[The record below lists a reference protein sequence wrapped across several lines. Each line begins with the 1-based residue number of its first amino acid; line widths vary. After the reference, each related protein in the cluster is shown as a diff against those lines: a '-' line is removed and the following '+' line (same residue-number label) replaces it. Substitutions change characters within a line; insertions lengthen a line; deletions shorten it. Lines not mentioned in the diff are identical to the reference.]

1 METIR
6 EYTKNPIV
14 LGVIGL
20 VVGLF
25 LGLVVLGW
33 WLWPVDWVDA
43 SPEHLREAEKESY
56 LRQAIEAYG
65 YNGDISK
72 AVARYNA
79 LGEEGKQALANIT
92 EAPGDLNPDI
102 INAFSNSVLMA
113 QPPAELPA
121 EPGAETPVGEAP
133 VGEAPIVE
141 APLAETPP
149 AQVVEPVEED
159 KGSGFSTILLVLLC
173 LIVLAAI
180 GAAVYYFFLRNRFA
194 PGGAP
199 TAAMQADEARR
210 QASYTDYSSA
220 GSEPPIAQFMASYH
234 LGDDLFDDS
243 FSIDSASGEFLGE
256 CGVGISE
263 TIGVGDPKKVTAFE
277 VWLFDKNDIQ
287 TVTTVLMSDNA
298 FHEVATRQRLQPKG
312 ELALAQEGGEV
323 ILDTQTLQLVARVVN
338 MEYGDG
344 PLPEQSYF
352 KTFLIELAVWPKEQ
366 I

>member
-6 EYTKNPIV
+6 GITKNPIAI
-14 LGVIGL
+14 GVIGL

-25 LGLVVLGW
+25 FGLVVLGW
-33 WLWPVDWVDA
+33 WLWPVKWVDA
-43 SPEHLREAEKESY
+43 SPQHLQYPEKVNY

-72 AVARYNA
+72 AVARYES
-79 LGEEGKQALANIT
+79 LGEDAKQALADLT
-92 EAPGDLNPDI
+92 ETPGDLNPDI
-102 INAFSNSVLMA
+102 INAFSASVLMT
-113 QPPAELPA
+113 QPPVSLPG
-121 EPGAETPVGEAP
+121 EPLPEEPVLEAP
-133 VGEAPIVE
+133 VVGTQPAEEPAPDE
-141 APLAETPP
+141 K
-149 AQVVEPVEED
+149 
-159 KGSGFSTILLVLLC
+159 KGSGLSTVLLVLLC
-173 LIVLAAI
+173 LVALVAI

-194 PGGAP
+194 SGGEP

-210 QASYTDYSSA
+210 QASYTDYTSA
-220 GSEPPIAQFMASYH
+220 GTEPPIAQFMASYH

-287 TVTTVLMSDNA
+287 TVTTVLMSENA
-298 FHEVATRQRLQPKG
+298 FHDVASRQRLQPKG

-323 ILDTQTLQLVARVVN
+323 ILDTQTLRLVARVVN

-344 PLPEQSYF
+344 ALPDQSYF

>member
-6 EYTKNPIV
+6 GISKNPIAI
-14 LGVIGL
+14 GVIGL

-33 WLWPVDWVDA
+33 WLWPVEWVDA
-43 SPEHLREAEKESY
+43 SPQHLQYPEKVSY

-72 AVARYNA
+72 AVARYTA
-79 LGEEGKQALANIT
+79 LGEDAKQVLADIT
-92 EAPGDLNPDI
+92 SSPEDLNPDI
-102 INAFSNSVLMA
+102 INAFSSSVLMTQTA
-113 QPPAELPA
+113 GHLVDEAPIEV
-121 EPGAETPVGEAP
+121 PGEVEIPSETEEIEAP
-133 VGEAPIVE
+133 VGEVSPDQQE
-141 APLAETPP
+141 G
-149 AQVVEPVEED
+149 QEEE
-159 KGSGFSTILLVLLC
+159 KGGGWTTVLLVLLC
-173 LIVLAAI
+173 LVALVAI
-180 GAAVYYFFLRNRFA
+180 GAAVYFFFLRERFMS
-194 PGGAP
+194 GGEP
-199 TAAMQADEARR
+199 TAAMQADETRR
-210 QASYTDYSSA
+210 QATYTDYSASDT
-220 GSEPPIAQFMASYH
+220 EPPTSQFMASYH

-243 FSIDSASGEFLGE
+243 FSIDSPSGEFLGE

-263 TIGVGDPKKVTAFE
+263 TIGVGEPKKVTAFE

-287 TVTTVLMSDNA
+287 TVTTVLMSANA
-298 FHEVATRQRLQPKG
+298 FRDAATRQRLQPKG

-344 PLPEQSYF
+344 AMPEQSYF
-352 KTFLIELAVWPKEQ
+352 KSFLIELAVWPKEQ

>member
-1 METIR
+1 METLR
-6 EYTKNPIV
+6 GLTKNPIA

-33 WLWPVDWVDA
+33 WLWPVKWVEA
-43 SPEHLREAEKESY
+43 NPQHLQYPEKVSY

-79 LGEEGKQALANIT
+79 LGDDAKRALADIT
-92 EAPGDLNPDI
+92 SAPEDLNPDI
-102 INAFSNSVLMA
+102 INAFSSSVLMS
-113 QPPAELPA
+113 QPP
-121 EPGAETPVGEAP
+121 TN
-133 VGEAPIVE
+133 
-141 APLAETPP
+141 LAEEPSSDAPKDQAPEATPP
-149 AQVVEPVEED
+149 KDQQTPAKEKS
-159 KGSGFSTILLVLLC
+159 KGGSIGTIFLVLLC
-173 LIVLAAI
+173 LIFLI
-180 GAAVYYFFLRNRFA
+180 GGGAAVYFFFLRDRFSS
-194 PGGAP
+194 GGEP
-199 TAAMQADEARR
+199 TAAMQAEEARR
-210 QASYTDYSSA
+210 QASYTDYNA
-220 GSEPPIAQFMASYH
+220 VGNEPPIAQFMASYH

-256 CGVGISE
+256 CGVSISE

-287 TVTTVLMSDNA
+287 TVTTVLMSDHA
-298 FHEVATRQRLQPKG
+298 FHDVPTRQRLQLKG
-312 ELALAQEGGEV
+312 ELALAQEGSEV
-323 ILDTQTLQLVARVVN
+323 VLDTQTLQLVARIVS

-344 PLPEQSYF
+344 AMPDQSYF
-352 KTFLIELAVWPKEQ
+352 NTFLIELAVWPKEQ

>member
-6 EYTKNPIV
+6 GITKNPIA

-20 VVGLF
+20 VAGLF
-25 LGLVVLGW
+25 IGLVVLGW
-33 WLWPVDWVDA
+33 WLFPVKWVDA
-43 SPEHLREAEKESY
+43 SPEHLQYPEKVSY

-79 LGEEGKQALANIT
+79 LGEDAKQALADIT
-92 EAPGDLNPDI
+92 TDPGELNPDI
-102 INAFSNSVLMA
+102 INAFSSSVLMTL
-113 QPPAELPA
+113 PDVSLPIEPAA
-121 EPGAETPVGEAP
+121 EVPTGEEP
-133 VGEAPIVE
+133 TEA
-141 APLAETPP
+141 TQP
-149 AQVVEPVEED
+149 AQQPAPEKEKE
-159 KGSGFSTILLVLLC
+159 GGGFFTILIVILC
-173 LIVLAAI
+173 LGAVAAI
-180 GAAVYYFFLRNRFA
+180 GAAVYFFFLRNRF
-194 PGGAP
+194 PVSGAGVP
-199 TAAMQADEARR
+199 TAAMQADESRR
-210 QASYTDYSSA
+210 QASYTDYSAA
-220 GSEPPIAQFMASYH
+220 GTEPPIAQFMASYH

-287 TVTTVLMSDNA
+287 TVTTVLMSDHA
-298 FHEVATRQRLQPKG
+298 FNDVATRQRLQPKG
-312 ELALAQEGGEV
+312 ELAFAQEGGEV

-344 PLPEQSYF
+344 SMPERSF
-352 KTFLIELAVWPKEQ
+352 FRTFLIELVVWPKEQ

>member
-6 EYTKNPIV
+6 GISKNPIA

-25 LGLVVLGW
+25 IGLVVLGW
-33 WLWPVDWVDA
+33 WLWPVKWVDA
-43 SPEHLREAEKESY
+43 SPQHLQYPEKVNY

-72 AVARYNA
+72 AVARYES
-79 LGEEGKQALANIT
+79 LGEDAKQALADIT

-102 INAFSNSVLMA
+102 INAFSASVLMT
-113 QPPAELPA
+113 QPPVSLPGEPLPEEPVLEATEVGTQPA
-121 EPGAETPVGEAP
+121 EEPAP
-133 VGEAPIVE
+133 DE
-141 APLAETPP
+141 
-149 AQVVEPVEED
+149 Q
-159 KGSGFSTILLVLLC
+159 KGSGLSTVLLVMLC
-173 LIVLAAI
+173 LVAFVAI
-180 GAAVYYFFLRNRFA
+180 GAAVYYFFLRNRLA
-194 PGGAP
+194 SVGEP

-210 QASYTDYSSA
+210 QASYTDYTTA
-220 GSEPPIAQFMASYH
+220 GTEPPIAQFMASYH

-287 TVTTVLMSDNA
+287 TVTTVLMSENA
-298 FHEVATRQRLQPKG
+298 FHDVASRQRLQPKG

-344 PLPEQSYF
+344 ALPDQSYF

-366 I
+366 T

>member
-6 EYTKNPIV
+6 QISKNPIAV
-14 LGVIGL
+14 GIMGL

-25 LGLVVLGW
+25 FGLVVLGW
-33 WLWPVDWVDA
+33 WLWPVEWVDA
-43 SPEHLREAEKESY
+43 NPEHLQYQEKVSY

-79 LGEEGKQALANIT
+79 LGEDATQALADIT
-92 EAPGDLNPDI
+92 AAPGDMNPDI
-102 INAFSNSVLMA
+102 INAFTSSVLMSS
-113 QPPAELPA
+113 PLEGIPV
-121 EPGAETPVGEAP
+121 EPGAESPLVEPPEGEAP
-133 VGEAPIVE
+133 V
-141 APLAETPP
+141 
-149 AQVVEPVEED
+149 VEEPA
-159 KGSGFSTILLVLLC
+159 KEEGGGFSTALLVLLC
-173 LIVLAAI
+173 LVVLVVI
-180 GAAVYYFFLRNRFA
+180 GAAVYYFFLRNKF
-194 PGGAP
+194 GGDGKP
-199 TAAMQADEARR
+199 SAAMQADEARR
-210 QASYTDYSSA
+210 QASYTDYAST

-298 FHEVATRQRLQPKG
+298 YHDVATRQRLQPKG
-312 ELALAQEGGEV
+312 ELALVQEGGEV
-323 ILDTQTLQLVARVVN
+323 VLDTQTLQLVARVVN

-344 PLPEQSYF
+344 ALPEQSYF
-352 KTFLIELAVWPKEQ
+352 KTFLIELAVWPKEE

>member
-6 EYTKNPIV
+6 GITKNPIA

-20 VVGLF
+20 VAGLF
-25 LGLVVLGW
+25 IGLVVLGW
-33 WLWPVDWVDA
+33 WLWPVKWVDA
-43 SPEHLREAEKESY
+43 SPEHLQYPEKVSY

-79 LGEEGKQALANIT
+79 LGEDAKQALADIT
-92 EAPGDLNPDI
+92 SAPGELNPDI
-102 INAFSNSVLMA
+102 INAFSSSVLMT
-113 QPPAELPA
+113 QPEASLPIEPAA
-121 EPGAETPVGEAP
+121 EVPTGEEPTA
-133 VGEAPIVE
+133 A
-141 APLAETPP
+141 TQP
-149 AQVVEPVEED
+149 AQQPAPEE
-159 KGSGFSTILLVLLC
+159 KEEGGGFSTILIVLLC
-173 LIVLAAI
+173 LVAVAAI
-180 GAAVYYFFLRNRFA
+180 GAAVYFFFLRNRF
-194 PGGAP
+194 PVSGAP

-210 QASYTDYSSA
+210 QASYTDYSAS
-220 GSEPPIAQFMASYH
+220 GTEPPIAQFMASYH

-287 TVTTVLMSDNA
+287 TVTTVLMSDHA
-298 FHEVATRQRLQPKG
+298 FHDVATRQRLQPKG
-312 ELALAQEGGEV
+312 ELAFAQEGGEV
-323 ILDTQTLQLVARVVN
+323 ILDTQTLQLVARIVN

-344 PLPEQSYF
+344 SMPEQSFF

>member
-1 METIR
+1 MEKFRGIS
-6 EYTKNPIV
+6 KNPIA
-14 LGVIGL
+14 LGVAGL

-33 WLWPVDWVDA
+33 WLWPVKWVDA
-43 SPEHLREAEKESY
+43 SPQHLQYPEKVSF

-72 AVARYNA
+72 AVARYDA
-79 LGEEGKQALANIT
+79 LGEDAKQALADIT
-92 EAPGDLNPDI
+92 AAPGDLNPDI
-102 INAFSNSVLMA
+102 INAFSSSVLMTQPQA
-113 QPPAELPA
+113 NLPGEPTTESPVVPVPESGTPPAE
-121 EPGAETPVGEAP
+121 EPAP
-133 VGEAPIVE
+133 VD
-141 APLAETPP
+141 
-149 AQVVEPVEED
+149 EE
-159 KGSGFSTILLVLLC
+159 KGGGFSTLLVVLLC
-173 LIVLAAI
+173 LVALAAI

-194 PGGAP
+194 PGGEP

-210 QASYTDYSSA
+210 QASYTDYSSS
-220 GSEPPIAQFMASYH
+220 GNEPPIAQFMASYH

-243 FSIDSASGEFLGE
+243 FSIDSATGEFLGE

-298 FHEVATRQRLQPKG
+298 FHDVATRQKLQPKG
-312 ELALAQEGGEV
+312 ELALVQEGGEV
-323 ILDTQTLQLVARVVN
+323 ILDTQTLQLVARVVD

-344 PLPEQSYF
+344 ALPERSFF